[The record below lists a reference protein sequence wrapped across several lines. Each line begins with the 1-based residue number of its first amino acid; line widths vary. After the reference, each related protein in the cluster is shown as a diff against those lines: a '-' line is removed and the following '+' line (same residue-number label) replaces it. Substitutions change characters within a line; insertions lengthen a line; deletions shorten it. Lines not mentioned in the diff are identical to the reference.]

1 MPKKAKEYKKIAGIH
16 NGTTQYAKEMIS
28 IGYQLVTV
36 SSDFRAM
43 ISYAQSVVDEM
54 KQLTKKTNKSD
65 TY

>member
-1 MPKKAKEYKKIAGIH
+1 
-16 NGTTQYAKEMIS
+16 MIS

-43 ISYAQSVVDEM
+43 TSSAQSVVDEM
-54 KQLTKKTNKSD
+54 KQLTKKTNQSD